1 MTRRELAIALL
12 FIAALSLALAVWSWR
27 MSSRTYPRNVR
38 EDHLP
43 ESGIMPPP

>member
-1 MTRRELAIALL
+1 MTPRELAIV
-12 FIAALSLALAVWSWR
+12 LALIGALAIALACWSWH
-27 MSSRTYPRNVR
+27 MSSQTYPRNVH